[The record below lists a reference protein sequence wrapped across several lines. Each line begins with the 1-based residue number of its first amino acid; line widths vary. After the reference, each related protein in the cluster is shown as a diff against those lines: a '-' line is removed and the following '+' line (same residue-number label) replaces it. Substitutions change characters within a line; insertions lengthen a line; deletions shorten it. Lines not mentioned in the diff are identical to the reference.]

1 VESNIEEPIGDED
14 RALNKEG
21 IKIREKDPTRR
32 EVKRTRNQDKRVKK
46 KIQKNTHALSLDDD
60 SSASCHMSA
69 MKSFKAPG
77 GSRKSTTTGSPQKNK
92 QSHQQPAKASPNLW
106 EGVKKK
112 GGKSRKGG
120 RC

>member
-77 GSRKSTTTGSPQKNK
+77 GSRKSTTTGSPQKISNRT
-92 QSHQQPAKASPNLW
+92 N
-106 EGVKKK
+106 
-112 GGKSRKGG
+112 SRPRRAQTSG
-120 RC
+120 RG